1 MDRERRGRKETSE
14 IPCYKPMKHY
24 VDEFGDPIFAKTAA
38 RYILC
43 CRNHQVCRGTEF
55 LQADGSV
62 ILERTKTIRR
72 KCNLFCGHRV
82 VTQRA

>member
-1 MDRERRGRKETSE
+1 MDRERRGRKETSD
-14 IPCYKPMKHY
+14 IPCYKPLKHH

-43 CRNHQVCRGTEF
+43 CRNHQVCRRTEF

-62 ILERTKTIRR
+62 ILERMKTIRR